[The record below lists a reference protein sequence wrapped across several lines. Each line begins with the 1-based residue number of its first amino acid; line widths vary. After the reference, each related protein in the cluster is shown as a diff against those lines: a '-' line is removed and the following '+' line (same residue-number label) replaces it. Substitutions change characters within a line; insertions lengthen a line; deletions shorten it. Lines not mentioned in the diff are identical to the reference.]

1 MRNGTKR
8 PDWRHALLERL
19 AVAAVGPRGA
29 NLNRSSVKAPEIS
42 WLSRKKL
49 PQLRPQ

>member
-19 AVAAVGPRGA
+19 ATVAVGPRPA
-29 NLNRSSVKAPEIS
+29 YLNRTLPKAPESS

-49 PQLRPQ
+49 PQLRPL